1 MEYKDYIT
9 QFENLS
15 LEELEAKEEEITTE
29 MAKMNYNPELINKL
43 FAIQTLMENK
53 Q

>member
-1 MEYKDYIT
+1 MEYRDYIT

-15 LEELEAKEEEITTE
+15 LEELEEKELEITTE
-29 MAKMNYNPELINKL
+29 MAKMNYNPELVNKL
-43 FAIQTLMENK
+43 FAIQTLKENK